1 MTLTSHCDELQI
13 NQNLEEIKA
22 RKKIINSAQKNVR
35 KRREEERSNKL

>member
-22 RKKIINSAQKNVR
+22 RKKLINSTQKKVR
-35 KRREEERSNKL
+35 KRREEKEVTN